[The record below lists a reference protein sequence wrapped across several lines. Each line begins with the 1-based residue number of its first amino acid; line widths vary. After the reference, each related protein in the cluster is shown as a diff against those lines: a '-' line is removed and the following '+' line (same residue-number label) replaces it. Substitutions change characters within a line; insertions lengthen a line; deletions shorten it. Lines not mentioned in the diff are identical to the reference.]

1 MYCNYISRSLK
12 DVFSSLWFVQTIGK
26 LVDSS
31 GTIVYRNNVV
41 QSGNKIGNKSLDLQA
56 DERFI

>member
-1 MYCNYISRSLK
+1 MEQSTVSVCAKQRR
-12 DVFSSLWFVQTIGK
+12 FVQTIGK